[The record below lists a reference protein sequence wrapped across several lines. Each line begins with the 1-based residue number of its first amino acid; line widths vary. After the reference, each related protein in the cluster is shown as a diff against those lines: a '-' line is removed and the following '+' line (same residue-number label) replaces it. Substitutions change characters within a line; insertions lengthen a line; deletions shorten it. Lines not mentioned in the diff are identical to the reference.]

1 MKYERQQHSTLFIVL
16 QEKKKKDGEN
26 IYSRAETTSFIH
38 SLERKYMQVYAGCLY
53 AASDRPVELCRKSP
67 L

>member
-1 MKYERQQHSTLFIVL
+1 MKYERQLHSTLFIVL

-26 IYSRAETTSFIH
+26 IYSRAETSFIH